1 MNYINP
7 FLTYLNTIGYHYRT
21 IKSKETHLKHNKD
34 WLTTENKDI
43 LKVTTKTI
51 QKYYQELQTEKSY
64 CSISS
69 INNYLISIK
78 QFYSWN
84 CESGYLKTH
93 PFGKF
98 KPHKEPKKN
107 TRKPIALKTIKKLY
121 KTSKYPIEKLLLI
134 LAYGCGLRT
143 FELQHLKVRD
153 IHLEKALL
161 TVVSGKF
168 NKQRSIPLQ
177 AEHIN
182 YLKNYIIHKNLKTE
196 DYVFQ
201 ALNGKISQAVLRSVF
216 RKMQHRIGLPL
227 GHFTIHH
234 LRHSI
239 ASHLVTRGVSIQ
251 LVQYFL
257 GHSTLTTTEKYVHL
271 NKTIHYEIS
280 KTMGNTTPKENL

>member
-21 IKSKETHLKHNKD
+21 IQSKETHLKHYKY

-43 LKVTTKTI
+43 LKITTKTI
-51 QKYYQELQTEKSY
+51 QKYYQDLQKQKSH
-64 CSISS
+64 CSIRS
-69 INNYLISIK
+69 INNYLISLK
-78 QFYSWN
+78 QFYSWT
-84 CESGYLKTH
+84 CKSQYLKKH

-98 KPHKEPKKN
+98 KTKKEPKYN
-107 TRKPIALKTIKKLY
+107 TRKPIDLKTIKKLY
-121 KTSKYPIEKLLLI
+121 KTSKYPIEKLLLL

-143 FELQHLKVRD
+143 FELQHLKVKD
-153 IHLEKALL
+153 INIEKALL

-177 AEHIN
+177 YEHLN
-182 YLKNYIIHKNLKTE
+182 YLKNYSIHKNLKQE
-196 DYVFQ
+196 DYIFQ
-201 ALNGKISQAVLRSVF
+201 TPTGMISQSILRSTF
-216 RKMQHRIGLPL
+216 KNMQHRIGLPQ

-239 ASHLVTRGVSIQ
+239 ASHLVDRGVTIQ

-257 GHSTLTTTEKYVHL
+257 GHSTLTTTQKYVHL
-271 NKTIHYEIS
+271 NKTINYGTI
-280 KTMGNTTPKENL
+280 KKMGN

>member
-21 IKSKETHLKHNKD
+21 IQSKRLHLKHYKA
-34 WLTTENKDI
+34 WLVIENKII
-43 LKVTTKTI
+43 LEVSTKTI
-51 QKYYQELQTEKSY
+51 QKYYLDLQTEKPY
-64 CSISS
+64 CSIGS
-69 INNYLISIK
+69 INNYLICIK
-78 QFYSWN
+78 QFYSWA
-84 CESGYLKTH
+84 CESQYLEKH

-98 KPHKEPKKN
+98 KTHKAPKHN

-121 KTSKYPIEKLLLI
+121 KTSMYPIEKLLLL

-143 FELQHLKVRD
+143 FELQHLKVKD

-161 TVVSGKF
+161 MVVSGKF

-177 AEHIN
+177 LKHLN
-182 YLKNYIIHKNLKTE
+182 YLKNYIIHKNLKQE
-196 DYVFQ
+196 DYIFQ
-201 ALNGKISQAVLRSVF
+201 TSTGMISQQTLRSVF
-216 RKMQHRIGLPL
+216 RKMQYRIGLPS

-239 ASHLVTRGVSIQ
+239 ASHLVDNGVPIQ

-271 NKTIHYEIS
+271 NKTIHYGTG
-280 KTMGNTTPKENL
+280 KKMGN